1 MQHTATHCNTLQ
13 HTATHVSTCHMRRQQ
28 GLRRPHC
35 NTLQH
40 TATHCNILQHTCLPA
55 ICADNKGSNGP
66 VCRPTTPTASTNGHG
81 RLSVEAASGEISSS
95 WSIITLSVMCC
106 SVIFIVHSIFC
117 YIHSAFVYNTYI
129 TFMIFCVLHINLPDD
144 MPTAPSSLSNTYGSA
159 SESRVEASA
168 YAVEM

>member
-1 MQHTATHCNTLQ
+1 
-13 HTATHVSTCHMRRQQ
+13 
-28 GLRRPHC
+28 
-35 NTLQH
+35 
-40 TATHCNILQHTCLPA
+40 
-55 ICADNKGSNGP
+55 
-66 VCRPTTPTASTNGHG
+66 
-81 RLSVEAASGEISSS
+81 
-95 WSIITLSVMCC
+95 MCC
-106 SVIFIVHSIFC
+106 SVLQCVAVCCSVLQCDLLVEYHYIICHIYRVIFIVHSIFC